1 MTDGRRL
8 NVYPYLSSSSA
19 RPDGAEYD
27 IGPFN
32 APNVPMQLFFDFFPL
47 LAFFVAYKFAGIFV
61 ATGVIIAAVIIQTIV
76 QWVMH
81 RKVSQMALISGGLVL
96 VFGGLTLWI
105 HDEAFIKWKVTAVY
119 WLFAAGL
126 LMSQFVGDRPMIQR
140 MLESGFTLQRPMW
153 RRLNLIWALFFLA
166 IGALNIY
173 VIRTFSTD
181 FWVKFK
187 VFGVLGLML
196 VFMVLQFV
204 WLWPKLSAEDSAA
217 EESK

>member
-1 MTDGRRL
+1 
-8 NVYPYLSSSSA
+8 
-19 RPDGAEYD
+19 
-27 IGPFN
+27 
-32 APNVPMQLFFDFFPL
+32 MQLFFDFFPL